1 MPGQAQKA
9 NTIGQEVWS
18 LETKKVRK
26 LLQDANPTAVIITV
40 LILIS
45 LGIAEISYMGTK
57 DSLEK
62 IQCKSGD
69 AKVCQKVVDDDASIR
84 NNNKWIAS
92 LSRQII
98 ITDKNILVEAG
109 LSEDE
114 GQEAIYEGLTDQ
126 NTGKIYIY
134 APEYSGLDTL
144 KHEYYHLVDYTLG
157 DSSKNLYI
165 SENVRKKVE
174 KLQQDGTNSLSKS
187 DRWKSLIEKN
197 VGKYTSMFAESS
209 YDISS
214 YQEAF
219 VSVML
224 TFDEKGSELKKEIP
238 GLYNYAK
245 EVHSILVLLQ
255 KESL

>member
-1 MPGQAQKA
+1 M
-9 NTIGQEVWS
+9 
-18 LETKKVRK
+18 ETKNVRK
-26 LLQDANPTAVIITV
+26 LLQGANPSVIIITIF
-40 LILIS
+40 ILIS

-209 YDISS
+209 YDVSS

-219 VSVML
+219 VSVMI

>member
-1 MPGQAQKA
+1 M
-9 NTIGQEVWS
+9 
-18 LETKKVRK
+18 ETKNVRK
-26 LLQDANPTAVIITV
+26 LLQGANPSVIIITIF
-40 LILIS
+40 ILIS

-92 LSRQII
+92 LSREII

>member
-1 MPGQAQKA
+1 M
-9 NTIGQEVWS
+9 
-18 LETKKVRK
+18 ETKNVRK
-26 LLQDANPTAVIITV
+26 LLQGANPSIIIITIF
-40 LILIS
+40 ILIS

-165 SENVRKKVE
+165 SENLRKKVE

-197 VGKYTSMFAESS
+197 VGKYTSIFAESS
-209 YDISS
+209 YDVSS

-219 VSVML
+219 VSVMI
-224 TFDEKGSELKKEIP
+224 TFDEKGGELKKEIP

-245 EVHSILVLLQ
+245 EVHDILVKAN

>member
-1 MPGQAQKA
+1 M
-9 NTIGQEVWS
+9 
-18 LETKKVRK
+18 ETKNVRK
-26 LLQDANPTAVIITV
+26 LLQGANPSVIIITIF
-40 LILIS
+40 ILIS

-92 LSRQII
+92 LSREII
-98 ITDKNILVEAG
+98 ITDKNILVEGG

-219 VSVML
+219 VSVMF

-245 EVHSILVLLQ
+245 EVHDILVKAN

>member
-1 MPGQAQKA
+1 M
-9 NTIGQEVWS
+9 
-18 LETKKVRK
+18 ETKNVRK
-26 LLQDANPTAVIITV
+26 LLQGANPTVVIITIF
-40 LILIS
+40 LLIS
-45 LGIAEISYMGTK
+45 LGIAEVSYMGTK

-84 NNNKWIAS
+84 KNNKWIAS
-92 LSRQII
+92 LSKQVI

-238 GLYNYAK
+238 GLYDYAK
-245 EVHSILVLLQ
+245 EVHEILV
-255 KESL
+255 KANNESL

>member
-9 NTIGQEVWS
+9 NIIGQEVWS
-18 LETKKVRK
+18 LETKNVRK
-26 LLQDANPTAVIITV
+26 LLQGANPSVIIITIF
-40 LILIS
+40 ILIS

-197 VGKYTSMFAESS
+197 VGKYTSIFAESS
-209 YDISS
+209 YDVSS

-219 VSVML
+219 VSVMI

>member
-1 MPGQAQKA
+1 M
-9 NTIGQEVWS
+9 
-18 LETKKVRK
+18 ETKNVRK
-26 LLQDANPTAVIITV
+26 LLQGANPSVIIITIF
-40 LILIS
+40 ILIS
-45 LGIAEISYMGTK
+45 LGIAEISYIGTK

-62 IQCKSGD
+62 IQCKSGN
-69 AKVCQKVVDDDASIR
+69 AKVCQKVVNDDASIR

-114 GQEAIYEGLTDQ
+114 DQKAIYEGLTDQ

-245 EVHSILVLLQ
+245 EVHDILVKAN

>member
-1 MPGQAQKA
+1 
-9 NTIGQEVWS
+9 
-18 LETKKVRK
+18 
-26 LLQDANPTAVIITV
+26 
-40 LILIS
+40 
-45 LGIAEISYMGTK
+45 MGTK

-84 NNNKWIAS
+84 KNNKWIAS
-92 LSRQII
+92 LSRQVV

-109 LSEDE
+109 MSNDE
-114 GQEAIYEGLTDQ
+114 SQEAIYEGLTDQ

-134 APEYSGLDTL
+134 APEYSGLETL

-197 VGKYTSMFAESS
+197 VGKYTSIFAESS
-209 YDISS
+209 YDVSS

-219 VSVML
+219 VSVMMA
-224 TFDEKGSELKKEIP
+224 FDEKGGELKKEIP
-238 GLYNYAK
+238 GLYDYAK
-245 EVHSILVLLQ
+245 EVHEILV
-255 KESL
+255 KANNESL

>member
-1 MPGQAQKA
+1 M
-9 NTIGQEVWS
+9 
-18 LETKKVRK
+18 ETKNVRK
-26 LLQDANPTAVIITV
+26 LLQGANPSVIIITIF
-40 LILIS
+40 ILIS

-134 APEYSGLDTL
+134 APEYSGLETL

-165 SENVRKKVE
+165 SENVRKKVG

-197 VGKYTSMFAESS
+197 VGKYTSIFAESS

-219 VSVML
+219 VSVMI
-224 TFDEKGSELKKEIP
+224 TFDEKGDELKKEIP
-238 GLYNYAK
+238 GLYDYAK

>member
-1 MPGQAQKA
+1 M
-9 NTIGQEVWS
+9 
-18 LETKKVRK
+18 ETKNVRK
-26 LLQDANPTAVIITV
+26 LLQGANPSVIIITIF
-40 LILIS
+40 ILIS

-92 LSRQII
+92 LSREII

-187 DRWKSLIEKN
+187 DRWKSLIEKD